1 MGKWDGETR
10 AVTRRYHW
18 QEQGRWT
25 KMLVPTG
32 CPLEMIIL
40 QTLPYESEY
49 IVFPKSSQNLMVF
62 ISLWIGMSHH
72 ILIIFST
79 IEKYCTVWED
89 GQTRQFQTQPVKGH
103 RLRSIARR
111 NFKTSLLFS
120 GASMKGSI
128 TRGFCWKLLILI
140 HCVYLSYLHL
150 SAYVYETYV

>member
-1 MGKWDGETR
+1 
-10 AVTRRYHW
+10 
-18 QEQGRWT
+18 
-25 KMLVPTG
+25 MLVPTG

-89 GQTRQFQTQPVKGH
+89 GQTRQFQTQPVKDIGSA
-103 RLRSIARR
+103 RSPGGISRR
-111 NFKTSLLFS
+111 HSCF
-120 GASMKGSI
+120 
-128 TRGFCWKLLILI
+128 R
-140 HCVYLSYLHL
+140 VPR
-150 SAYVYETYV
+150 